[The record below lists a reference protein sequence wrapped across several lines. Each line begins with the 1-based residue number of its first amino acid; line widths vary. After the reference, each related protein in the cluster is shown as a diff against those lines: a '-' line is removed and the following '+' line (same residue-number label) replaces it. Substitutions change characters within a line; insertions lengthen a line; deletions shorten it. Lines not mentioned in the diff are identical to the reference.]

1 MKDIYLTSTFTNP
14 WNVAFNP
21 RIGAALEAASFSCY
35 LPHRDTDQKG
45 GPAVVFAGDMAGMAD
60 ARCIVA
66 IAKNESPNWGAEVGW
81 FHASGKPI
89 IAIAETEHAIPL
101 ICNGM
106 VSEVIRADNLDD
118 VGAYADRLAIA
129 IRSRIAS

>member
-1 MKDIYLTSTFTNP
+1 MTDLYLTSTFTNP

-21 RIGAALEAASFSCY
+21 RIGAALEAAGFSCY
-35 LPHRDTDQKG
+35 LPHRDTDQQG
-45 GPAVVFAGDMAGMAD
+45 GPSVVFAGDMAGMAN

-66 IAKNESPNWGAEVGW
+66 VAKNESPNWGAEVGW

-89 IAIAETEHAIPL
+89 VALADEGHAIPL

-106 VSEVIRADNLDD
+106 VSQVVNAPSLDD
-118 VGAYADRLAIA
+118 IDSYIDALASA
-129 IRSRIAS
+129 IRSRIG

>member
-21 RIGAALEAASFSCY
+21 LIGEALEVAGFSCY

-45 GPAVVFAGDMAGMAD
+45 GPAVVFAGDMAGMAH

-66 IAKNESPNWGAEVGW
+66 VAKNESPNWGAEVGW

-89 IAIAETEHAIPL
+89 IALAETDHAIPL

-106 VSEVIRADNLDD
+106 VTEVVRAENLDD
-118 VGAYADRLAIA
+118 ITSYADRLKAV
-129 IRSRIAS
+129 IRSHLG

>member
-21 RIGAALEAASFSCY
+21 VIGAALEKAGFSCY
-35 LPHRDTDQKG
+35 LPHRDTDQNG
-45 GPAVVFAGDMAGMAD
+45 GPEVVFAGDMAGMAD

-66 IAKNESPNWGAEVGW
+66 VAKNESPNWGAEVGW

-89 IAIAETEHAIPL
+89 IALAETDHAIPL

-106 VSEVIRADNLDD
+106 VTEVVSADTLDDIGVYVEKLSVVIRSHL
-118 VGAYADRLAIA
+118 
-129 IRSRIAS
+129 